1 MRTHLRHIDPL
12 SATFP
17 LLPIRYVLR
26 FHKKEKSLLSVTLKP
41 LFGKKVEG
49 PWGKAIDSI
58 TAFATIVGVDASLG
72 MGAMQI
78 NGGLNYLFGV
88 PVTSGVQLI
97 IIAITT
103 VCFIASALSGLS
115 RGVRILSNANVII
128 AVGLIAAAMVV
139 GPAAHMM
146 DVLVTSVDN
155 YPQNFIAMSPDVGPF
170 NDAHHAWIES
180 WTIFY

>member
-1 MRTHLRHIDPL
+1 M
-12 SATFP
+12 
-17 LLPIRYVLR
+17 
-26 FHKKEKSLLSVTLKP
+26 
-41 LFGKKVEG
+41 
-49 PWGKAIDSI
+49 
-58 TAFATIVGVDASLG
+58 
-72 MGAMQI
+72 
-78 NGGLNYLFGV
+78 
-88 PVTSGVQLI
+88 
-97 IIAITT
+97 
-103 VCFIASALSGLS
+103 
-115 RGVRILSNANVII
+115 RILSNANVII